1 MGILRGLLWL
11 VFNVLSFQ
19 PHEVSFRPWDVLVPL
34 LVRIQSPAFETS
46 ASLPPNILRVNR
58 TALPLEVPSPSD
70 AAIETPTELAERI
83 DDLSAKCAVR
93 IELNQETGC
102 FGPNITGN
110 ACRSENAP
118 GLLRLAHAFAPALL
132 RYEPGFL
139 ADKVGLRRVLI
150 CEDLR
155 ISDFHVSGTIDF
167 QSGTLFISHSIEN
180 HVIPNDGW
188 QKRQQHCI
196 HHEIFHMI
204 EGRYRDALAD
214 EFRRWEEQKPASWE
228 YGRHGLDVAKSMKA
242 VIRKRFELFDLDK
255 DGLLESNEG
264 IGVSSRWTHPR
275 PGLLTEYSQASV
287 REDRAEFF
295 AALMQSPES
304 LDFAMRVAE
313 QDSFVY
319 EKLLILGEILVAVLE
334 KQETRSDRD
343 LINSLP
349 AGPPKSHEQSDCGNH

>member
-1 MGILRGLLWL
+1 MGVSRLLLWL

-19 PHEVSFRPWDVLVPL
+19 PHEMSSRPWDVLVRL

-58 TALPLEVPSPSD
+58 TALQLDLPSSSD
-70 AAIETPTELAERI
+70 AIIETATELAEHI
-83 DDLSAKCAVR
+83 DDLSAKCVVR
-93 IELNQETGC
+93 IELNQETGS

-110 ACRSENAP
+110 ACRSENAS
-118 GLLRLAHAFAPALL
+118 GLLRLAIAIAPALL

-155 ISDFHVSGTIDF
+155 ISDFHVLGTTDF
-167 QSGTLFISHSIEN
+167 QSGTLFISHSVEN
-180 HVIPNDGW
+180 HVIPGNGW
-188 QKRQQHCI
+188 PELQQHCI
-196 HHEIFHMI
+196 HHEIFHML

-214 EFRRWEEQKPASWE
+214 EFRRWEEQKPATWD
-228 YGRHGLDVAKSMKA
+228 YGNHGLDVAKSMKA

-264 IGVSSRWTHPR
+264 LGRTSSWTHPQ

-295 AALMQSPES
+295 AALMHSSES
-304 LDFAMRVAE
+304 FDFAMRAAE
-313 QDSFVY
+313 RDAFVN
-319 EKLLILGEILVAVLE
+319 EKLLILSEILVAVLE
-334 KQETRSDRD
+334 APETENIRQIFNGFPAR
-343 LINSLP
+343 LPNSLE
-349 AGPPKSHEQSDCGNH
+349 GLD

>member
-1 MGILRGLLWL
+1 MGVSRVLLWL

-19 PHEVSFRPWDVLVPL
+19 PHEVSSRPWDVLVPL

-58 TALPLEVPSPSD
+58 TALQLDPSSSD
-70 AAIETPTELAERI
+70 VVIGTETELAEHL
-83 DDLSAKCAVR
+83 DDLSAKCVVR
-93 IELNQETGC
+93 IELNQETGS

-110 ACRSENAP
+110 ACRLENAP
-118 GLLRLAHAFAPALL
+118 GLLRLANAIALALL

-155 ISDFHVSGTIDF
+155 ISEFHVSGTTDS
-167 QSGTLFISHSIEN
+167 QSGTLFISHTIEN
-180 HVIPNDGW
+180 HVIPGHGW
-188 QKRQQHCI
+188 PELQQHCI
-196 HHEIFHMI
+196 HHEIFHLI

-214 EFRRWEEQKPASWE
+214 EFQRWEEQKSTSWE
-228 YGRHGLDVAKSMKA
+228 YGRNGLDVAKSMKA

-264 IGVSSRWTHPR
+264 LGGSPLWTHPQ
-275 PGLLTEYSQASV
+275 PGLLTSYSQASV

-295 AALMQSPES
+295 AALMHSPES
-304 LDFAMRVAE
+304 FDFAIQLADR
-313 QDSFVY
+313 DSFVN
-319 EKLLILGEILVAVLE
+319 EKLLILGEILAAVLE
-334 KQETRSDRD
+334 EQEPKSIRHIFNCFPAR
-343 LINSLP
+343 LPNSLE
-349 AGPPKSHEQSDCGNH
+349 GLD